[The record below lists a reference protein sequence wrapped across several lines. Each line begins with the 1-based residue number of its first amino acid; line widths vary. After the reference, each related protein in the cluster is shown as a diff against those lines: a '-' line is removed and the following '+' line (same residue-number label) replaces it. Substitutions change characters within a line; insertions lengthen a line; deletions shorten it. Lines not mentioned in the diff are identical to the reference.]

1 MYEAKK
7 IQWWWEAIIDVMLA
21 HPEEDKREIAAR
33 LRVTPQTI
41 YNITG
46 TDMFQLRYSERRE
59 ALNKTITEQIGVLTG
74 RVAIRA
80 LETMYEKLSVEQRD
94 KVPLKA
100 LADITDKTLSHLGY
114 APRLPGGPAPAQA
127 LQVNVTVNSDV
138 LARAQQRLRE
148 VEAAKTI
155 SHEPP
160 PQIEEVSSPAVLESA
175 T

>member
-1 MYEAKK
+1 MYEPRK
-7 IQWWWEAIIDVMLA
+7 IQWWWEAIIDTMLA

-46 TDMFQLRYSERRE
+46 TDMFQLRFSERRE

-74 RVAIRA
+74 KVAIRA

-114 APRLPGGPAPAQA
+114 SPRLPGQPLPAQA
-127 LQVNVTVNSDV
+127 VQVHVTVGSDV

-160 PQIEEVSSPAVLESA
+160 LQIEEVSSPAIFETA